1 MLAWQYC
8 LIKSNLKC
16 VWHKILYLLVRKS
29 FQNDGE
35 RGLFYRDCSLC
46 CRVIQGFDLC
56 KLDYLWRHMVDT
68 KWCKITRNGTSLK
81 HFCIELKLLEFLYS
95 LPTAMIWP
103 IVTFPWQCNVLWSL
117 SIQRVKSEF
126 PYPIRVICSWCSLSG
141 CERIWTLNITS
152 TRKSVRLWS
161 DKERHFSFRKGR
173 GLVTSMLLW
182 WHHNH

>member
-103 IVTFPWQCNVLWSL
+103 IVTFPWQCNGLWLL
-117 SIQRVKSEF
+117 SIQKNK
-126 PYPIRVICSWCSLSG
+126 IRVFLPNKGYLLLMFIQWV
-141 CERIWTLNITS
+141 WANMDITHH
-152 TRKSVRLWS
+152 KH
-161 DKERHFSFRKGR
+161 KE
-173 GLVTSMLLW
+173 VC
-182 WHHNH
+182 